1 MIPVFMELTVK
12 AADTQAH
19 TTVNAEKFWERGG
32 TVCPDLDGGIETPRK
47 ASENLVSRRQLGKNS
62 PGSGQ
67 RMCKGPEAK
76 KSGAV
81 TGRR

>member
-1 MIPVFMELTVK
+1 MIPAFMELTVK
-12 AADTQAH
+12 AADTQPYTA
-19 TTVNAEKFWERGG
+19 VNSEKVWERGS
-32 TVCPDLDGGIETPRK
+32 TVGPDLDGGIETPRK

-76 KSGAV
+76 KSLV
-81 TGRR
+81 P